1 MLGANTTLELHHIFP
16 KAQLYAQGR
25 STAEVNALA
34 NLTFLTKETNLEI
47 LDKAPELYLPTYQAK
62 QPGALESHW
71 LPVEP
76 ALWQLANYADL
87 PRQAPRAAR
96 CCRQRVLRA
105 TAGWSRAGKRGR
117 RGSPACVVLQ
127 PLGSI
132 ASEAE
137 EELLAATNRWIA
149 EQGLPP
155 GEFVY
160 EVIDADSGEPMA
172 LLDLAW
178 PEGLQAGL
186 SEPVAFLL
194 DEPAETLRVANQ
206 AGFRYFTDA
215 ADFRR
220 YVECEVLAIR

>member
-1 MLGANTTLELHHIFP
+1 MLGAHTTLELHHIFP

-25 STAEVNALA
+25 TTAEVNALA

-47 LDKAPELYLPTYQAK
+47 LDKAPALYLPTYQAK

-71 LPVEP
+71 LPADP
-76 ALWQLANYADL
+76 ALWQLDNYQAFLAKRRELLAAAANEFLAQLLAGAVPESAADEVR
-87 PRQAPRAAR
+87 PR
-96 CCRQRVLRA
+96 
-105 TAGWSRAGKRGR
+105 T
-117 RGSPACVVLQ
+117 VVLQ

-149 EQGLPP
+149 EQSLPP

-160 EVIDADSGEPMA
+160 EVIDAESGEPMA

-178 PEGLQAGL
+178 PEGLPAGL
-186 SEPVAFLL
+186 SEPVALLL

-215 ADFRR
+215 ADFRH
-220 YVECEVLAIR
+220 YVEYEVLAIR